1 MPTSTLWDGLLHRR
15 FWQNFFPIPATH
27 QFPIGSIAPSFE
39 LLNVAIG
46 KQVSWADY
54 LNHHPW
60 VLLAFTRIFSEK
72 HYCPLCYPHIMELNA
87 AHEKLQQQGIEVLLI
102 TSTDPSQ
109 SQVVWQDLQL
119 KMPLLSDPTCQIF
132 RQYQVGQALGAPL
145 PAQFLIDRT
154 GRIQFRHLFSF
165 IEPNASID
173 RLLALIKQ
181 FSNHADHV

>member
-1 MPTSTLWDGLLHRR
+1 MLSSILLDGLLHRR
-15 FWQNFFPIPATH
+15 FWQNFLPIPATN
-27 QFPIGSIAPSFE
+27 QLPIGSAAPPFE

-46 KQVSWADY
+46 QKVSWTHY

-72 HYCPLCYPHIMELNA
+72 QYCPLCYPHIMELNA
-87 AHEKLQQQGIEVLLI
+87 AYEELQQRGIEVLLI

-109 SQVVWQDLQL
+109 SQVVLQELQL
-119 KMPLLSDPTCQIF
+119 KMPLLSDSTCRTF
-132 RQYQVGQALGAPL
+132 RRYQVGQALGAPL

-165 IEPNASID
+165 IEPNASLD
-173 RLLALIKQ
+173 RLLAVVDQQEVGKKI
-181 FSNHADHV
+181 A